1 MVINNRDIWRT
12 GRSSV
17 RYGTRLGDLK
27 NKQPT
32 HTSALN
38 WQGPAAPVPR
48 RLSESAEI
56 LCQWDGRAAA
66 PGAGVGRHSQRQSK
80 GVGFGARW
88 LAPELYPVT

>member
-1 MVINNRDIWRT
+1 MELGSVTLKINNQHTQVRST
-12 GRSSV
+12 GKAR
-17 RYGTRLGDLK
+17 
-27 NKQPT
+27 P
-32 HTSALN
+32 
-38 WQGPAAPVPR
+38 PR
-48 RLSESAEI
+48 CRGGSPSAEI